1 MAAPESTLPCY
12 MRVHIIGH
20 EDAEDPTTH
29 SKIVIYRT
37 VIKYNG
43 QSFERGIRFS
53 RFYAFYRNLT
63 AEEKKAIDCKFPHR
77 YLFVAEL
84 DESRLLKRETQ
95 LNAFFKALCELNITP
110 TMELSLLNLFKIK
123 ERHLGPQIR
132 GSILFVP
139 HPRADGTSSEH
150 STEHPPIRRVFNGP
164 QRTSLMSQTSL
175 ASNLSYG
182 SSLRSSFAASQ
193 ASTVLSPPPSTVSFS
208 SSISTTDPR
217 EDKYA
222 PSFRAVRRR
231 KESPRWSETAEPL
244 PPPPKTFEEQV
255 DVHMSAITKMLG
267 DDDLHLL
274 TPKPQET
281 AVTY

>member
-29 SKIVIYRT
+29 SKIVVYRT
-37 VIKYNG
+37 VIKYNVSTSVLVCRRIG
-43 QSFERGIRFS
+43 RIQTVET
-53 RFYAFYRNLT
+53 RN
-63 AEEKKAIDCKFPHR
+63 
-77 YLFVAEL
+77 
-84 DESRLLKRETQ
+84 